1 MTVLTKFDRLKA
13 LHKIIKRDHML
24 RNTGKFLSLIFTFVF
39 ITINVAFAQPDGWQ
53 NKIQWSFSVE
63 KIDDSHANIVA
74 KAKLIDGWHIF
85 SVDHDPNKADFT
97 GYATNFVFKK
107 SDNFKL
113 NGGLKD
119 GKKPMV
125 HNDDLGTSL
134 YFENQAIF
142 KQKIEVLTKEKFNV
156 EFDYSFQICDENGCL
171 FPPDQ
176 EASVAISGFK
186 LIKEEVAPLATKI
199 EKEDNK
205 KKQEEALL
213 VETPEEVKKEIE
225 KKEIKEVHVESS
237 EKFVPAK
244 VKKEDVNFW
253 GIFFEGFGWGF
264 VALLTPC
271 VFPMIPMTVSFFTKG
286 SGSRSKGILNA
297 IIYGLSIIVIY
308 VSLGLIITAIMGPT
322 GLNQLSTNV
331 WMNMIFFAVFM
342 VFSFSFLGAFEIRM
356 PSKWVNS
363 ADSKADKGGLIGIFF
378 MAFTLALVSFS
389 CTGPIIGSS
398 LVQAASSGS
407 VMGPAVIMA
416 GFSTALALPFTLFA
430 IFPGWLNSMPQSG
443 GWLNSVKVVLGLLE
457 IALAMKFLS
466 MVDLAYH
473 WNILTREI
481 FIAMWFVIFAVM
493 GFYLLGKLKFSHDSN
508 VDKISV
514 PRFMFAFLAF
524 TFSIYLLP
532 GMWGAP
538 LSMID
543 GIAPP
548 RTHSEDSFRFVSGSG
563 NNSSSVLSFDPIFSE
578 YRKYMHE
585 VGDGSILVFHDLE
598 IAKEYAKKTNKPIL
612 LDFTGHACANC
623 RKTESTVW
631 TNQEISPTLKNDMV
645 IVSLYCDDREL
656 LPEDEW
662 VYSDILKGKIK
673 TVGNKW
679 SDYQIKKYGQIS
691 QPLYIITDTDGKDL
705 SDPIGYT
712 PDIKEYKSFLET
724 GIERFNKK

>member
-1 MTVLTKFDRLKA
+1 MKSNTIKIGRVLT
-13 LHKIIKRDHML
+13 
-24 RNTGKFLSLIFTFVF
+24 FLIVLIS
-39 ITINVAFAQPDGWQ
+39 NLSFAQPDGWQ
-53 NKIQWSFSVE
+53 NKIKWSFSVE
-63 KIDDSHANIVA
+63 KIDESHAYIVA
-74 KAKLIDGWHIF
+74 KAKLIDGWHVY
-85 SVDHDPNKADFT
+85 SVNHDPNKADLT
-97 GYATNFVFKK
+97 GYPTTFSFKK
-107 SDNFKL
+107 SSDYKIIGSL
-113 NGGLKD
+113 NDGMKPEIHKD
-119 GKKPMV
+119 V
-125 HNDDLGTSL
+125 LGVSL
-134 YFENQAIF
+134 FFEKSASF
-142 KQKIEVLTKEKFNV
+142 KQKIEVLNESPFSISF
-156 EFDYSFQICDENGCL
+156 EYSFQICDDNGCL

-176 EASVAISGFK
+176 EGSV
-186 LIKEEVAPLATKI
+186 KI
-199 EKEDNK
+199 EGYTIKSAEKSVESQSALKMKDSKTKEDV
-205 KKQEEALL
+205 LL
-213 VETPEEVKKEIE
+213 VQKTVATQKQKEHNQVEHIE
-225 KKEIKEVHVESS
+225 ASK
-237 EKFVPAK
+237 KFVPVK
-244 VKKEDVNFW
+244 VKKESTNFW
-253 GIFFEGFGWGF
+253 KIFFEGFGWGF

-286 SGSRSKGILNA
+286 SGSRAKGIANA
-297 IIYGLSIIVIY
+297 LIYGFSIIIIY
-308 VSLGLIITAIMGPT
+308 VSLGLVITAIMGPT

-331 WMNMIFFAVFM
+331 WMNLIFFAVFM

-363 ADSKADKGGLIGIFF
+363 ADSKADKGGLVGIFF

-407 VMGPAVIMA
+407 IMGPAVIMA

-481 FIAMWFVIFAVM
+481 FVAMWFVIFVVM

-508 VDKISV
+508 VEKISV
-514 PRFMFAFLAF
+514 TRFMFAFLAF

-543 GIAPP
+543 GVAPP
-548 RTHSEDSFRFVSGSG
+548 RTHSEDNFRFVSGNG
-563 NNSSSVLSFDPIFSE
+563 GNSSSTLQSNDPIFNE

-585 VGDGSILVFHDLE
+585 VGDGSILVFHDLDK
-598 IAKEYAKKTNKPIL
+598 AKEYARKINKPIL

-631 TNQEISPTLKNDMV
+631 TNQEISPSLKNDFV
-645 IVSLYCDDREL
+645 IASLYCDDREL
-656 LPEDEW
+656 LPKSEW
-662 VYSDILKGKIK
+662 VYSEVLQGKIK

-691 QPLYIITDTDGKDL
+691 QPLYVIADNEGNDL
-705 SDPIGYT
+705 TEPIGYT
-712 PDIKEYKSFLET
+712 PDIKAYKSFLEN
-724 GIERFNKK
+724 GLKLYNK